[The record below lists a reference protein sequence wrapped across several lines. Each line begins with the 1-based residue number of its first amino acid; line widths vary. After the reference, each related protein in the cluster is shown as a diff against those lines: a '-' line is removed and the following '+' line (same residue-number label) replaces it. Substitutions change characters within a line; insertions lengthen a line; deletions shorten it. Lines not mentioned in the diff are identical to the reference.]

1 MAVNRPF
8 KNGLLLKGA
17 YTWSKSMNMADEDGW
32 VGVTWNGA
40 SQYDRNFALAGYDRT
55 HVFQMGFVYELPF
68 GKDGSGA
75 MNYAIKDWQVN
86 GIFAAFSGAPFTIT
100 ADGTVVNMPGNQ
112 QTAQQVG
119 DYTVTGDIGND
130 GAWFDTTAF
139 RQPQGV
145 RSATPAATRS
155 AARASGAWTS
165 RSSAASASAATR
177 SWSSGWRRST

>member
-68 GKDGSGA
+68 GKDKQRPES
-75 MNYAIKDWQVN
+75 NYVIKDWQVN

-100 ADGTVVNMPGNQ
+100 ADGTVLDMPGN
-112 QTAQQVG
+112 TADRVSSLPP
-119 DYTVTGDIGND
+119 T
-130 GAWFDTTAF
+130 
-139 RQPQGV
+139 
-145 RSATPAATRS
+145 RSPATS
-155 AARASGAWTS
+155 AARRMVRYHRVPPAVKA
-165 RSSAASASAATR
+165 
-177 SWSSGWRRST
+177 